1 MDTPKHEILFSIIV
15 PVYNRP
21 DEVADLLVSLAA
33 QTDRG
38 FEIIL
43 VEDGSTVPC
52 RPQAEAYKSRMRLKY
67 YYKDNEGRSIARNYG
82 IVRAD
87 GDFLVFVDS

>member
-1 MDTPKHEILFSIIV
+1 MKQSADILFSIIV

-21 DEVADLLVSLAA
+21 DEIADLLGSLAA

-38 FEIIL
+38 FEIVI

-52 RPQAEAYKSRMRLKY
+52 LGSDRRGGDRMDPEERP
-67 YYKDNEGRSIARNYG
+67 RSETPLFPERKRRTQHSA
-82 IVRAD
+82 
-87 GDFLVFVDS
+87 